1 MLHQTQTYYSP
12 SVSVVPPALT
22 EPNYSNCRLI
32 QFQVWEIVMGRVIL
46 GSSLCHCWCWA
57 GLSSSA
63 WFCLFLWLDSFVSLC
78 SCTQRGHSARSRI
91 TSPSQSSQSLAV
103 YAGCA
108 CLLVTTHWV
117 TMEAQGCK
125 HGECPRLPFLVVFYL
140 SPSSLLS
147 SLFQDVSPF
156 K

>member
-1 MLHQTQTYYSP
+1 MTPCLAKQFYCSP
-12 SVSVVPPALT
+12 SLSVVPPALT
-22 EPNYSNCRLI
+22 EPNCSNYNSIPGLGDGHGEGHSGLPSLFV
-32 QFQVWEIVMGRVIL
+32 QGWTFY
-46 GSSLCHCWCWA
+46 GSSAC
-57 GLSSSA
+57 
-63 WFCLFLWLDSFVSLC
+63 FCLFLWLDSFVSLC